1 MMTPN
6 STGFQTLCFLT
17 LLCCGILSGQV
28 LRFYIAN
35 GIIGEAV
42 RIPCNRTIPDNLIFV
57 KWKYERPDG
66 VPVSLATK
74 SVSKETPQFDDVPEY
89 VKRLNVSEDFS
100 LIISNAGIREHDR
113 RFVCMVTTTEDV
125 LEAPA
130 LVKLF
135 KLPSEPEII
144 NKAQFLEVGNKQKL
158 GDCIARES
166 FPEGNVTWYRKGTIL
181 RPGDGDVEINLRIE
195 KNPTSSFYTTTSELH
210 YKAKKEDVHSD
221 FSCQVTFFVP
231 SGQNSSLSRKEYFD
245 VHYPTEK
252 VTIEVVP
259 PVGFV
264 NEGDHFT
271 IKCTGDGN
279 PPPQEFEFHT
289 PLESEKVVSYN
300 YTVVSA
306 KRNATGDYSC
316 ALNHDKEKKASLSVE
331 VNYLDMSLTPNGEVN
346 RMAGENLSVLCNSS
360 SNKPVSLTWKKDNK
374 KIDPPIFK
382 KLHYRD
388 SGSYVCEVGY
398 KGGEGTRLRKTLILT
413 VEGKPQVKVTKK
425 ISGGMKKI
433 NCSVEGFPKP
443 DVFWILASS
452 PYSGNSTEEEP
463 YVNQRF
469 TSSIKIEPKENVTV
483 TCVAVN
489 KLGRADDMVNVSAV
503 NIPDEESETRDDDI
517 VTVHDQAKLII
528 AVVVGLLAAAIV
540 AGVAYWIYMRTKKTS
555 KSVEKNLGNCE
566 ESRKLEENNHTSQA

>member
-1 MMTPN
+1 MTPKL
-6 STGFQTLCFLT
+6 SFQIIWFLT
-17 LLCCGILSGQV
+17 LLYCGLLPGQV
-28 LRFYIAN
+28 LGLYIAN
-35 GIIGEAV
+35 GIIGGAV
-42 RIPCNRTIPDNLIFV
+42 RVPCNRAIPANLIFV

-66 VPVSLATK
+66 VPVSLVTK

-100 LIISNAGIREHDR
+100 LIISSAGTKDHDR

-135 KLPSEPEII
+135 KPPSEPEIV
-144 NKAQFLEVGNKQKL
+144 NKAQFLEVGQMKKL
-158 GDCIARES
+158 GDCIAHDS
-166 FPEGNVTWYRKGTIL
+166 FPQGNVTWYRKGAIL
-181 RPGDGDVEINLRIE
+181 SSDDEDVEIKSSTE
-195 KNPTSSFYTTTSELH
+195 KNPASSFYTTTSELK
-210 YKAKKEDVHSD
+210 YKAKKEDLHSE
-221 FSCQVTFFVP
+221 FFCQVTYFVP
-231 SGQNSSLSRKEYFD
+231 SGQNSSSSRKEHFD

-252 VTIEVVP
+252 VTIELVP
-259 PVGFV
+259 PVVFV
-264 NEGDHFT
+264 KEGDHYT
-271 IKCTGDGN
+271 VKCTGDGN

-289 PLESEKVVSYN
+289 PLENENMISYN

-306 KRNATGDYSC
+306 KRNATGEYSC
-316 ALNHDKEKKASLSVE
+316 ALLHDKEKRASLSVE
-331 VNYLDMSLTPNGEVN
+331 VNYLDMSLTPSGEVT
-346 RMAGENLSVLCNSS
+346 RMAGENLSVSCIPS
-360 SNKPVSLTWKKDNK
+360 SNKPVSVTWKKDNK
-374 KIDPPIFK
+374 KTDPPIFT

-398 KGGEGTRLRKTLILT
+398 KSGEGSKQRKTLILT

-425 ISGGMKKI
+425 ASGGMKII

-443 DVFWILASS
+443 EVSWILASN

-469 TSSIKIEPKENVTV
+469 TSSIKIDPSENVTV
-483 TCVAVN
+483 MCIAEN
-489 KLGRADDMVNVSAV
+489 KLGKAADVVTVSAI
-503 NIPDEESETRDDDI
+503 NIPDEERENRDDDT

-540 AGVAYWIYMRTKKTS
+540 AGVVYWLYMRTKKSS